1 MYKKIQ
7 WPVFAHQLARC
18 FNCNGA
24 LDGAPVRS
32 VAIGLGGDWQQYCHA
47 CDMQTFYDTPG
58 MDGDNAKG
66 VEQCSK

>member
-1 MYKKIQ
+1 MYQKID
-7 WPVFAHQLARC
+7 WPVFAHQLGRC

-24 LDGAPVRS
+24 LDGVAWNS
-32 VAIGLGGDWQQYCHA
+32 VAGGIGGAWHQYCA
-47 CDMQTFYDTPG
+47 PCNMQTFYDTPG